1 MSVKPKLPPSPTIAP
16 SAKPATHQRNAT
28 TAVSINQQPLDLLPH
43 EQDESASS
51 QASPPRKIMKQAA
64 ADVAHGLKDTD
75 RGVEIG
81 KTYAKQKI

>member
-1 MSVKPKLPPSPTIAP
+1 MNVKPKLPSSPTLAP
-16 SAKPATHQRNAT
+16 SAEPATHQRNAK
-28 TAVSINQQPLDLLPH
+28 TAVSINQQAVDLLPH
-43 EQDESASS
+43 EQDESAIS

-81 KTYAKQKI
+81 KTYAKQKV